1 METEII
7 DGFAEG
13 EAERAGRLIR
23 DGALVAFPTETVYG
37 LGANAC
43 DRDAVR
49 RVYEVKGRPARNPL
63 ILHVATAEDAREL
76 ATSWNERAEALAAT
90 FWPGPLTLVL
100 PAAPAVAAEA
110 LGGGDTMGLRVP
122 AHPIA
127 KRLLRAAGVPVAA
140 PSANPS
146 GRLSPTHPEVVEGY
160 LLGRIEAIVRG
171 GPALVGLESTVL
183 DATEDPVRLLRPGMI
198 GRDMI
203 EAVLGRPVVTAEG
216 NAGTGERLR
225 SPGQMA
231 RHYAPAIPLALV
243 AQPSGEGAF
252 AIRLGEAFE
261 LADRSITLPL
271 SPGPYAAS
279 LYWALWRAEQ
289 SGAARIE
296 VERPPEAP
304 AWQAI
309 HDRLNRAST

>member
-37 LGANAC
+37 LGANAR
-43 DRDAVR
+43 DQDAVR
-49 RVYEVKGRPARNPL
+49 RIYEVKGRPPHNPL
-63 ILHVATAEDAREL
+63 ILHLATVEDAR
-76 ATSWNERAEALAAT
+76 ALAGAWEEHVQALADR
-90 FWPGPLTLVL
+90 FWPGPLTLVV
-100 PAAPAVAAEA
+100 PAASGLAAGA

-122 AHPIA
+122 AHPVA
-127 KRLLRAAGVPVAA
+127 TRCLRAAGVPVAA

-160 LLGRIEAIVRG
+160 LIGRIEAILRG

-183 DATEDPVRLLRPGMI
+183 DVTGDEMRLLRPGMI
-198 GRDMI
+198 GKDMI
-203 EAVLGRPVVTAEG
+203 EAVAGRRVVTAEG
-216 NAGTGERLR
+216 KEGTGERLR

-243 AQPSGEGAF
+243 TQPSGEGAF

-261 LADRSITLPL
+261 LGDRSITLPRA
-271 SPGPYAAS
+271 PAPYAAS

-289 SGAARIE
+289 SGARRIE
-296 VERPPEAP
+296 VERPPKSP
-304 AWQAI
+304 DWQAI
-309 HDRLNRAST
+309 HDRLHRAST